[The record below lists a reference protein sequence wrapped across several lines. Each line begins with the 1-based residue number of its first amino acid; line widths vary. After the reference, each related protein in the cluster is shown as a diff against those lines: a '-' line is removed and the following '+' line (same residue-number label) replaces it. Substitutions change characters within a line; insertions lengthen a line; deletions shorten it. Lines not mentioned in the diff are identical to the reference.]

1 MPENLTPI
9 RSLLAEAIDHLLACG
24 VPVLITGDS
33 SALRYKIMGEVVS
46 EGEIIARALAKGM
59 AGHSEIREPQ

>member
-1 MPENLTPI
+1 MPENLTPV
-9 RSLLAEAIDHLLACG
+9 RSLLAEAIEHLVACG

-33 SALRYKIMGEVVS
+33 SALRYKIRGELVS

-59 AGHSEIREPQ
+59 VGHSELRESL